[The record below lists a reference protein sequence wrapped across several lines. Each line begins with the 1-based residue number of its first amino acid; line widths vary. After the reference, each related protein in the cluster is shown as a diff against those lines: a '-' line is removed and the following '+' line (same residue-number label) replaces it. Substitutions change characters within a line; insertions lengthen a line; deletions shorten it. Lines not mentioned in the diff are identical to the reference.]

1 MIKNKKDIFHGLNLM
16 HIYNSKLFK
25 LFIKNKESELL
36 NLMSVLLKNLQLKTK
51 LISFLYFLKLTLISL
66 GFFSNFKI
74 LIKSYKT

>member
-36 NLMSVLLKNLQLKTK
+36 NLMSVLLKNLQLET
-51 LISFLYFLKLTLISL
+51 T
-66 GFFSNFKI
+66 NE
-74 LIKSYKT
+74 